1 VILVDL
7 DQFRAIN
14 DTYGHNDG
22 DRVLREVARRVRR
35 AAGPHLALRLG
46 GDEFAII
53 VSSAERSVCEELA
66 ASVYEQ
72 IREPLELDGSTL
84 FLDAGIGV
92 ALAHGELTAGEL
104 VSRAGASL
112 RPLKRSGRLPRVVVY
127 EDAAH
132 GEILDTLALSLGLRA
147 AIMQDQLVLHYQPLV
162 DMASRRAIGF
172 EALVRWAH
180 PVRGVIPPLRFIPLA
195 EQTGLMPELGEWV
208 LTQACREAC
217 SWTSA
222 SGEPPFVSVNISI
235 RQLEDPDF
243 VVRFRRALDRSGLEP
258 SRLKVEVTESVLA
271 NGVDTIS
278 PLLAQ
283 LREMGVGV
291 LLDDF
296 GTGYSSLAYL
306 RELPLDGVKLD
317 RIFTRDLTVSAG
329 AWALARAMLT
339 LIGQL
344 GLETIAEGLET
355 AAHLA
360 QLRSLGCHVGQGFYF
375 ARPVPADGLQFE
387 DLGRAST

>member
-1 VILVDL
+1 
-7 DQFRAIN
+7 
-14 DTYGHNDG
+14 
-22 DRVLREVARRVRR
+22 
-35 AAGPHLALRLG
+35 
-46 GDEFAII
+46 
-53 VSSAERSVCEELA
+53 
-66 ASVYEQ
+66 
-72 IREPLELDGSTL
+72 
-84 FLDAGIGV
+84 
-92 ALAHGELTAGEL
+92 
-104 VSRAGASL
+104 
-112 RPLKRSGRLPRVVVY
+112 
-127 EDAAH
+127 
-132 GEILDTLALSLGLRA
+132 
-147 AIMQDQLVLHYQPLV
+147 MQDQLVLHYQPLV

-208 LTQACREAC
+208 LTQACRQAR

-235 RQLEDPDF
+235 RQLEDPEF
-243 VVRFRRALDRSGLEP
+243 IVRFRRALDRSGLEP

-317 RIFTRDLTVSAG
+317 RIFTRDLTVSA
-329 AWALARAMLT
+329 
-339 LIGQL
+339 
-344 GLETIAEGLET
+344 
-355 AAHLA
+355 
-360 QLRSLGCHVGQGFYF
+360 
-375 ARPVPADGLQFE
+375 
-387 DLGRAST
+387 